1 MTHVIDHFEHG
12 SGSIA
17 WWQQQ
22 GWPLV
27 KGVAEFWLDN
37 LFADEHSDDLTMVVN
52 PCNSPEQAPITL
64 GMCMCLR
71 HVLDRA
77 HDVSS

>member
-1 MTHVIDHFEHG
+1 MTHVIDHLEYG
-12 SGSIA
+12 SGSIS
-17 WWQQQ
+17 WWQKQ

-37 LFADEHSDDLTMVVN
+37 IFVDDRHEDGTMVVN

-64 GMCMCLR
+64 GR
-71 HVLDRA
+71 WTFVGSIGDSYR
-77 HDVSS
+77 S